1 MVSDMKSPRI
11 PILISLPKELCSVEI
26 LLAADIHT
34 GSAEFDQKKWESFEE
49 LLKRPNTY
57 VIFAGDQCEYA
68 TRSSKSDVYT
78 QALSPRQQKDWWI
91 EHLRPYKDKVLC
103 IVDGNHEF
111 NRASKDADDFP
122 LYDIALALG
131 IEDRYRSEAA
141 FVDIGVGSV
150 GTAGKQ
156 VRYVFRVQHQA
167 KNNVNHGTADGF
179 EGIDVFVSGHTH
191 KPADKPLGKLVY
203 DAKNKFVAH
212 KDVENIVCGHFLRF
226 GGYGERGGY
235 RPTSQKLYSIIL
247 SGRKKAIETRG
258 FHL

>member
-1 MVSDMKSPRI
+1 MKSSRV
-11 PILISLPKELCSVEI
+11 PILIKLPEPESSVEI

-34 GSAEFDQKKWESFEE
+34 GSAEFDEKRWELFEE
-49 LLKRPNTY
+49 LLKKPNVY
-57 VIFAGDQCEYA
+57 VIFAGDQMEYA
-68 TRSSKSDVYT
+68 TRQSKSDVYT
-78 QALSPRQQKDWWI
+78 QTIPPSVQKRWWI
-91 EHLRPYKDKVLC
+91 DHLRHYRDKVLC

-141 FVDIGVGSV
+141 FVDIGVGD
-150 GTAGKQ
+150 GGHGKGKQ
-156 VRYVFRVQHQA
+156 VHYVIRVQHQA
-167 KNNVNHGTADGF
+167 KNNVNHGTADGI

-191 KPADKPLGKLVY
+191 KPMDKPLGKLVY
-203 DAKNKFVAH
+203 DSKNKAVSQR
-212 KDVENIVCGHFLRF
+212 DVENIVCGHFLKF

-235 RPTSQKLYSIIL
+235 RPTATKLYSIIL
-247 SGRKKAIETRG
+247 SGKKKSIETRG

>member
-1 MVSDMKSPRI
+1 MKSTRL
-11 PILISLPKELCSVEI
+11 PILVNLPESLQSVEI

-34 GSAEFDQKKWESFEE
+34 GSAEFDQSKWAKFEE
-49 LLKRPNTY
+49 LLKQPDTF

-78 QALSPRQQKDWWI
+78 QTLSPSQQKRWWI
-91 EHLRPYKDKVLC
+91 EHLKPYKDKVLC

-141 FVDIGVGSV
+141 FVDVGVGHV

-179 EGIDVFVSGHTH
+179 EGIDVFISGHTH
-191 KPADKPLGKLVY
+191 KPMDKPLSKLIY
-203 DAKNKFVAH
+203 DTKNKAVVQ
-212 KDVENIVCGHFLRF
+212 KDIENIVCGHFLRF

-235 RPTSQKLYSIIL
+235 RPTSQKMFSVVL
-247 SGRKKAIETRG
+247 SGKKKAIETRG
-258 FHL
+258 FHI

>member
-1 MVSDMKSPRI
+1 MKSSRV
-11 PILISLPKELCSVEI
+11 PILIKLPEPESSVEI
-26 LLAADIHT
+26 YLASDIHT
-34 GSAEFDQKKWESFEE
+34 GSAEFDEKRWGLFEE
-49 LLKRPNTY
+49 LLKQPGKY

-78 QALSPRQQKDWWI
+78 QALTPSQQKRWWI
-91 EHLRPYKDKVLC
+91 EHLRKYKDKVLC
-103 IVDGNHEF
+103 IVDGNHEY

-122 LYDIALALG
+122 LYDIALALS

-141 FVDIGVGSV
+141 FVDIGVGD
-150 GTAGKQ
+150 GGHGKGKQ
-156 VRYVFRVQHQA
+156 VHYVIRVQHQA

-191 KPADKPLGKLVY
+191 KPMDKPLGKLVY
-203 DAKNKFVAH
+203 DSKNKSVSQ

-235 RPTSQKLYSIIL
+235 RPTATKLYSLIL
-247 SGRKKAIETRG
+247 SGKKKVIETRG

>member
-1 MVSDMKSPRI
+1 MKSSRV
-11 PILISLPKELCSVEI
+11 PILINLPKEVQSAEI
-26 LLAADIHT
+26 LVAADIHN
-34 GSAEFDQKKWESFEE
+34 GSAEFDEKRWERFEE
-49 LLKRPNTY
+49 LLQRPDTF

-78 QALSPRQQKDWWI
+78 QTMPPSQQKRWWV
-91 EHLRPYKDKVLC
+91 EHLKPYKEKVLC
-103 IVDGNHEF
+103 LVDGNHEF

-131 IEDRYRSEAA
+131 IEDRYRSEGA
-141 FVDIGVGSV
+141 FVDIGVGHV

-167 KNNVNHGTADGF
+167 RNNANHGTADGF

-191 KPADKPLGKLVY
+191 KPMDKPLSKLIY
-203 DAKNKFVAH
+203 DAKNKCVAQ
-212 KDVENIVCGHFLRF
+212 KDVENIVSGHFLCF
-226 GGYGERGGY
+226 GGYGERAGY
-235 RPTSQKLYSIIL
+235 RPTSTKLYSVIL
-247 SGRKKAIETRG
+247 SGKKKNIETRG

>member
-1 MVSDMKSPRI
+1 MKSSRV
-11 PILISLPKELCSVEI
+11 PIVINLPKELDLAEI
-26 LLAADIHT
+26 FIAADVHT
-34 GSAEFDQKKWESFEE
+34 GSAEFDEKKWGQFEE
-49 LLKRPNTY
+49 LLKSPGKY

-91 EHLRPYKDKVLC
+91 QHLRPYKDKVLC

-131 IEDRYRSEAA
+131 IEDRYRSEGA
-141 FVDIGVGSV
+141 FVDIGVGHV

-156 VRYVFRVQHQA
+156 ARYVFRVQHQA
-167 KNNVNHGTADGF
+167 KNNVNGGTVDGF

-191 KPADKPLGKLVY
+191 KPMDKPFGRLVY
-203 DAKNKFVAH
+203 DPKNKYVSQ
-212 KDVENIVCGHFLRF
+212 KDVENIVSGHFLRF

-235 RPTSQKLYSIIL
+235 KPTSTKLYSVIL
-247 SGRKKAIETRG
+247 HGKKAKNIETRG

>member
-1 MVSDMKSPRI
+1 MKGSRV
-11 PILISLPKELCSVEI
+11 PILISLPKELERVEI
-26 LLAADIHT
+26 LIAADIHT
-34 GSAEFDQKKWESFEE
+34 GSAEFDEKKWGQFEE
-49 LLKRPNTY
+49 LLKQPGKY

-78 QALSPRQQKDWWI
+78 QALSPSQQKRWWI
-91 EHLRPYKDKVLC
+91 EHLKKYKDKVLC

-141 FVDIGVGSV
+141 FVDIGVGD
-150 GTAGKQ
+150 GGHGKGKQ
-156 VRYVFRVQHQA
+156 THYVFRVQHQA
-167 KNNVNHGTADGF
+167 KNNVNHGTADGI

-191 KPADKPLGKLVY
+191 KPMDKPLGKLIY
-203 DAKNKFVAH
+203 DSKNKSVSQ
-212 KDVENIVCGHFLRF
+212 KDVENVVSGHFLRF
-226 GGYGERGGY
+226 GGYGERGGF
-235 RPTSQKLYSIIL
+235 RPTSQKLYSVIL
-247 SGRKKAIETRG
+247 HGKKKKEIETRG